1 MYEGSVIIE
10 FQVLTEEN
18 DPNPE
23 QSLQDIEETFKTVVP
38 TLGDS
43 LGAPVMQI
51 VTSDGNVVSSE
62 GFEDLSDLD
71 GNTGFADL
79 INRFGGAGNG
89 VVVEETIPLWETFDD
104 ISESVED
111 FNNPKPVVDETAD

>member
-1 MYEGSVIIE
+1 M
-10 FQVLTEEN
+10 TEED
-18 DPNPE
+18 DPNPA

-43 LGAPVMQI
+43 LGAPIMQI

-62 GFEDLSDLD
+62 GYEDLSDLD

-79 INRFGGAGNG
+79 INQFKGTDF
-89 VVVEETIPLWETFDD
+89 VVEDTTPLWETYDD

-111 FNNPKPVVDETAD
+111 FNNP